1 MAKKTNKTSHVLNLL
16 SGAEEQD
23 VEVKREEE
31 PKIQIVNQNEE
42 DSIAEGVQQLL
53 EEELMQEERAL
64 QQEKGAEES
73 VYAEEIPAVE
83 EPETAEPPEE
93 EPAEPVPEK
102 PEQTEAEQAE
112 PVPVEKEPQY
122 KEPQY
127 VMVNVMEKLVDEKL
141 DYYMNRFDVC
151 GCSRCRVDVK
161 AYALTHME
169 SKYVVMD
176 KGGVSAFLNFYSN
189 KFSGEVMSHLAKACM
204 RVNEE
209 PRH

>member
-1 MAKKTNKTSHVLNLL
+1 M
-16 SGAEEQD
+16 
-23 VEVKREEE
+23 
-31 PKIQIVNQNEE
+31 
-42 DSIAEGVQQLL
+42 
-53 EEELMQEERAL
+53 
-64 QQEKGAEES
+64 
-73 VYAEEIPAVE
+73 
-83 EPETAEPPEE
+83 
-93 EPAEPVPEK
+93 
-102 PEQTEAEQAE
+102 
-112 PVPVEKEPQY
+112 EKEPQY

-151 GCSRCRVDVK
+151 GCSRCRADVK

>member
-64 QQEKGAEES
+64 QQEKGAEE
-73 VYAEEIPAVE
+73 
-83 EPETAEPPEE
+83 
-93 EPAEPVPEK
+93 

-151 GCSRCRVDVK
+151 GCSRCRADVK
-161 AYALTHME
+161 AYALTHM
-169 SKYVVMD
+169 
-176 KGGVSAFLNFYSN
+176 
-189 KFSGEVMSHLAKACM
+189 
-204 RVNEE
+204 
-209 PRH
+209 